1 MLASL
6 TETANIMANI
16 EDVLKRQKDGAK
28 FVISA
33 QMLGM
38 EAEDFDVLAK
48 IWCETGGPGFSVI
61 GAPHRIYV
69 DDRFVIS
76 RVTVMKA
83 LAAGRNAIASP
94 Q

>member
-1 MLASL
+1 
-6 TETANIMANI
+6 MANI

-38 EAEDFDVLAK
+38 ETEDFDVVAK
-48 IWCETGGPGFSVI
+48 IWCEKGGPGFAVV
-61 GAPHRIYV
+61 GAPHRSYI

-83 LAAGRNAIASP
+83 RAQP
-94 Q
+94 QSIGS